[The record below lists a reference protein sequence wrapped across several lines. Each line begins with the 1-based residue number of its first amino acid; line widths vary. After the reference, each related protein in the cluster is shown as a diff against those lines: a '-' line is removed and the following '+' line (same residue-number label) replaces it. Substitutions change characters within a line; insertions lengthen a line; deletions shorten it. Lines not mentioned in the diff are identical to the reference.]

1 MTFYIV
7 IHHYTFHYVLLH
19 TLGVYL
25 DEFMHRES
33 FKTVYD
39 ENDTQIVYMSVLSIV
54 GKSWISYELET

>member
-1 MTFYIV
+1 M
-7 IHHYTFHYVLLH
+7 HHYTFQYVLLH

-39 ENDTQIVYMSVLSIV
+39 ENDSQIVYMSVLSIV
-54 GKSWISYELET
+54 GKSWIS